1 MTSTLKRNVATLSVS
16 PTTRSILRTDVRRLS
31 ARQGRR
37 GYLPC
42 QQDQHNQFKP
52 HFKRRPGQICVAYS
66 LDPPPHLWWNDY
78 TSPAW
83 RGVFNWT
90 MTYRTDSHIFSPV
103 GRLVRRQ
110 TTVPPK
116 YTAVASR
123 KTKSIAWFL
132 SKYDTMYKYGSE
144 REKYVKELRKYTDV
158 NIFGE
163 CNPHKCPK
171 SDWSLHGYFDLQ
183 VPLLSGAHTQCQ

>member
-1 MTSTLKRNVATLSVS
+1 MS

-42 QQDQHNQFKP
+42 QQDQHNQLKP
-52 HFKRRPGQICVAYS
+52 HFKNVPDRSVWHILWIYP
-66 LDPPPHLWWNDY
+66 LHLWWNDY
-78 TSPAW
+78 ASPAW

-90 MTYRTDSHIFSPV
+90 MTYRTDSDIFSPV
-103 GRLVRRQ
+103 GRLIRRQ
-110 TTVPPK
+110 TTVPK
-116 YTAVASR
+116 NYTAVASR
-123 KTKSIAWFL
+123 KTKSVAWFV
-132 SKYDTMYKYGSE
+132 SKYDTMYKYGSQ
-144 REKYVKELRKYTDV
+144 REKYVKELRKYIDV

-163 CNPHKCPK
+163 CSPHKCPK

-183 VPLLSGAHTQCQ
+183 VPLLSGLP

>member
-1 MTSTLKRNVATLSVS
+1 MSSVNVTSPKAQKAQKTLKLCLYTSPTGSIAPLAWNTTNVNTFRRTKAWSWSSTGKITSTLKRNVATLSVS

-42 QQDQHNQFKP
+42 QQDEHNQLKP
-52 HFKRRPGQICVAYS
+52 HFKRRPGQIYVAYS

-78 TSPAW
+78 ASPAW

-110 TTVPPK
+110 TTVPQK
-116 YTAVASR
+116 YTTVASR
-123 KTKSIAWFL
+123 KTKSIAWFV
-132 SKYDTMYKYGSE
+132 SKYDTM
-144 REKYVKELRKYTDV
+144 
-158 NIFGE
+158 
-163 CNPHKCPK
+163 
-171 SDWSLHGYFDLQ
+171 
-183 VPLLSGAHTQCQ
+183 